1 MSDQTSIFGNSQVST
16 TPDTNSQTTS
26 NGQPVVQSQPLENL
40 LSQIKNEK
48 GEPKYKTV
56 EDALNGLMH
65 AQNHI
70 ATLVQEKRQVET
82 EINELRPVAEQ
93 VKELRQVVER
103 LTSSNS
109 TTTQTVAVQGMSEEK
124 IAELVQSTLTRTQQA
139 QVAKQ
144 NLDAVVATVKAKF
157 GEKAEQEFY
166 GKASELGMSMEEI
179 NILASRTPKAALR
192 MLGLEGVT
200 QAQTT
205 SGSPAGTINTTEF
218 NPNTQSYIGRNARKL
233 EVGATSQELNEE
245 AAAARKMVQ
254 ELEARGM
261 SIDDLTKPSNYFKL
275 FK

>member
-1 MSDQTSIFGNSQVST
+1 MSDQTSIFGNQPAST
-16 TPDTNSQTTS
+16 TPDATSQTTS

-56 EDALNGLMH
+56 EDALTGLMH

-109 TTTQTVAVQGMSEEK
+109 APTQTVAVQGMSEEK
-124 IAELVQSTLTRTQQA
+124 IAELVQNTLNRTQQA

-157 GEKAEQEFY
+157 GDKAEQEFY
-166 GKASELGMSMEEI
+166 GKAKELGMSMEEI

-192 MLGLEGVT
+192 MLGLEDTARV
-200 QAQTT
+200 QNT
-205 SGSPAGTINTTEF
+205 SGAPTGTVNTTTF
-218 NPNTQSYIGRNARKL
+218 TPNTQTYIGRNSRKI
-233 EVGATSQELNEE
+233 EVGATAQELNEE
-245 AAAARKMVQ
+245 AAMARKMVE
-254 ELEARGM
+254 ELEQRGM

>member
-1 MSDQTSIFGNSQVST
+1 MSDQTSIFGNSTAST
-16 TPDTNSQTTS
+16 TPDANSQATS
-26 NGQPVVQSQPLENL
+26 NGQPNVQSTPLENL

-109 TTTQTVAVQGMSEEK
+109 TTTQTVAVQGMTEEQ
-124 IAELVQSTLTRTQQA
+124 IANLVKNTLNQSQQA

-144 NLDAVVATVKAKF
+144 NLDAVVATVQAKF
-157 GEKAEQEFY
+157 GDKAEQEFY
-166 GKASELGMSMEEI
+166 GKAKELGMTMEEI
-179 NILASRTPKAALR
+179 NTLASRTPKAALR

-200 QAQTT
+200 QTQTT
-205 SGSPAGTINTTEF
+205 SGNPAGTVNTTDF
-218 NPNTQSYIGRNARKL
+218 NPNTQSYIGRNSRKL
-233 EVGATSQELNEE
+233 EVGATAQELNEE

-254 ELEARGM
+254 ELEQRGM
-261 SIDDLTKPSNYFKL
+261 SIDDLTKPSNYFKI